1 MNIEEIKAETR
12 AEENKTEEKKPSY
25 RFKESLC
32 RADEYGRPVMYWD
45 PNKKERYVMQVAE
58 KGQSCQIVRELK
70 KGMVEVEFTVVV
82 NVPDGKGNRISKAK
96 KEKVHKDMLEV
107 AE

>member
-1 MNIEEIKAETR
+1 MNIETAETKDVV
-12 AEENKTEEKKPSY
+12 KTESAEKKSY

-45 PNKKERYVMQVAE
+45 PNKKERYVMQVAA

-70 KGMVEVEFTVVV
+70 KGMVEVEFTVITT
-82 NVPDGKGNRISKAK
+82 VPDGKGNRISKAK